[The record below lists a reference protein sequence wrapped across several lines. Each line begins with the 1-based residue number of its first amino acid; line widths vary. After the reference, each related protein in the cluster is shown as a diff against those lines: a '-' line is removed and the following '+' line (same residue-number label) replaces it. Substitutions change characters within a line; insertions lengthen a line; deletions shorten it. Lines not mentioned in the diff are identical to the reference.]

1 MYAIVEIAGQ
11 QFKVEKDN
19 KIFVHRLD
27 KKEGDKIKFDQV
39 LLVDNEGEI
48 KIGAPVVEGATVEA
62 SVIEHV
68 RGDKVKV
75 FKKKRRKGY
84 QKQTGHR
91 QDFTRIEI
99 KSISL

>member
-1 MYAIVEIAGQ
+1 MSPS
-11 QFKVEKDN
+11 FLSN
-19 KIFVHRLD
+19 RCT
-27 KKEGDKIKFDQV
+27 KIKFDQV